1 MGHHPFSRCSLPGKS
16 LPFHIGRRRHE
27 NSTVGSCCALAATT
41 HSHSLGI
48 FIHVGFMKI
57 AIAADHGGFE
67 LKEELKRRLETF
79 SLTDLGTH
87 SADSV
92 DYPDFGA
99 SLAKRVASKEF
110 DFGILLC
117 GTGIGISIA
126 ANKVKGIRAA
136 LCHNTYTAEMARK
149 HNDANILAMGGRVV
163 DTELAT
169 QITQTFLKT
178 AFEGGRHARRVDKIT
193 ALE

>member
-1 MGHHPFSRCSLPGKS
+1 
-16 LPFHIGRRRHE
+16 
-27 NSTVGSCCALAATT
+27 
-41 HSHSLGI
+41 
-48 FIHVGFMKI
+48 MKI

-67 LKEELKRRLETF
+67 LKEQLRERLTTF

-163 DTELAT
+163 DIELAT
-169 QITQTFLKT
+169 QIAQTFLNT